1 MKMKYLTILFLIL
14 TNTYLFAQNGCQN
27 AINRA
32 NFDFQNSEYSFHST
46 EILPVENTYFY
57 VLSKY
62 YNINWYFTDSIDYYS
77 CYDSV
82 MTIHLK
88 EKLGNNFLKRAH
100 AISDSLDN
108 TENWRKDAQYPG
120 GQAELL
126 KFISSRLNGEYIKRN
141 FTKTK
146 VILLV
151 DIDSTG
157 QVTNPKVMRGIN
169 HKFDKKVIEIARQ
182 LPRFEPGYLYG
193 KPIRQVFYIPI
204 NLEYK

>member
-1 MKMKYLTILFLIL
+1 MKI
-14 TNTYLFAQNGCQN
+14 TYLFVLLLSLTSNYLFPQNGCQD

-62 YNINWYFTDSIDYYS
+62 YKVNWYFTDSIDYYR

-88 EKLGNNFLKRAH
+88 EKLGNNFLKRAQV
-100 AISDSLDN
+100 ISDSLDN
-108 TENWRKDAQYPG
+108 TENWRKDAQFPG
-120 GQAELL
+120 GQAELF
-126 KFISSRLNGEYIKRN
+126 KFISSRLSGEYIK
-141 FTKTK
+141 KTSTTARI
-146 VILLV
+146 ILLV
-151 DIDSTG
+151 NIDSTG
-157 QVTNPKVMRGIN
+157 QVTNPKVVKGLNR
-169 HKFDKKVIEIARQ
+169 KFDKRLIEIARQ

-204 NLEYK
+204 KLE